1 MKNIVGLA
9 NMVSEVKSQES
20 VKAKK
25 QDIVNIDID
34 SLVPYPK
41 NNEDVENI
49 EDLLE
54 SMQKNGFTDPIE
66 VTTYGMEDGKYQILS
81 GHRRTAAWK
90 KLNNGK
96 VAIKAIVVDKVF
108 HDDNEVWNYVLMA
121 NAQRT
126 EASNPMLIVQR
137 YKEHSSYCQAVGIK
151 NIREEVAKR
160 LNLSKQNADRY
171 ANLSKAIKEIA
182 GLVFDGVV
190 GVSSIQKI
198 CTKDEETQK
207 KIYKILM
214 DSRNDGKDLTRDFV
228 NNLVDVFL
236 KGFETWDSIK
246 EAMFQK
252 EPVNGIKEDIQ
263 ELPASVNNSPA
274 PEINKI
280 NENKDKGEIQE
291 VLLPD
296 DSMDYESIDYEEE
309 TWENEESED
318 LLENGNSSNSSNSEA
333 LKSVLLNEK
342 KEIKKEQKSVSEKL
356 IEKITSLNSFLETQY
371 ISNEESLENEAKVIL
386 LKSLN
391 DAIFNLAEAIREL
404 DGKLTDE
411 VKEDLHDML

>member
-171 ANLSKAIKEIA
+171 ANLSKAIKE
-182 GLVFDGVV
+182 
-190 GVSSIQKI
+190 
-198 CTKDEETQK
+198 
-207 KIYKILM
+207 
-214 DSRNDGKDLTRDFV
+214 
-228 NNLVDVFL
+228 
-236 KGFETWDSIK
+236 
-246 EAMFQK
+246 
-252 EPVNGIKEDIQ
+252 PVNGIKEDIQ

-318 LLENGNSSNSSNSEA
+318 LLENGNSSNSSNSSNSEA

-342 KEIKKEQKSVSEKL
+342 KEIKKEQKSISEKL

>member
-137 YKEHSSYCQAVGIK
+137 YKEHSSYC
-151 NIREEVAKR
+151 
-160 LNLSKQNADRY
+160 
-171 ANLSKAIKEIA
+171 
-182 GLVFDGVV
+182 
-190 GVSSIQKI
+190 
-198 CTKDEETQK
+198 
-207 KIYKILM
+207 
-214 DSRNDGKDLTRDFV
+214 
-228 NNLVDVFL
+228 
-236 KGFETWDSIK
+236 
-246 EAMFQK
+246 
-252 EPVNGIKEDIQ
+252 
-263 ELPASVNNSPA
+263 
-274 PEINKI
+274 
-280 NENKDKGEIQE
+280 
-291 VLLPD
+291 
-296 DSMDYESIDYEEE
+296 
-309 TWENEESED
+309 
-318 LLENGNSSNSSNSEA
+318 
-333 LKSVLLNEK
+333 
-342 KEIKKEQKSVSEKL
+342 
-356 IEKITSLNSFLETQY
+356 
-371 ISNEESLENEAKVIL
+371 
-386 LKSLN
+386 
-391 DAIFNLAEAIREL
+391 
-404 DGKLTDE
+404 
-411 VKEDLHDML
+411 